1 MPTELLV
8 QQNQL
13 VYTANFA
20 RPPWHLWGQGGTI
33 LDGLFSA
40 FSPFGVTLA
49 DIRSESVSQNPIGQV
64 VVVNIGAN
72 GFHKFRFDRL
82 ESTFFNFTNELF
94 TQLPVVLEAS
104 TRWIRKAL
112 PSCEFASHQCAYSS
126 HSYLKGMNADE
137 LLTFASTVMKSGGKG
152 RGTGV
157 IFHWEL
163 PEQKWTTQLVIDR
176 SIVLSEGVYI
186 LFSVLV
192 KEDRINYP
200 NLVQEARAYLDAVL
214 GEIGLRFP

>member
-1 MPTELLV
+1 ML
-8 QQNQL
+8 
-13 VYTANFA
+13 
-20 RPPWHLWGQGGTI
+20 
-33 LDGLFSA
+33 
-40 FSPFGVTLA
+40 
-49 DIRSESVSQNPIGQV
+49 
-64 VVVNIGAN
+64 
-72 GFHKFRFDRL
+72 
-82 ESTFFNFTNELF
+82 
-94 TQLPVVLEAS
+94 
-104 TRWIRKAL
+104 
-112 PSCEFASHQCAYSS
+112 